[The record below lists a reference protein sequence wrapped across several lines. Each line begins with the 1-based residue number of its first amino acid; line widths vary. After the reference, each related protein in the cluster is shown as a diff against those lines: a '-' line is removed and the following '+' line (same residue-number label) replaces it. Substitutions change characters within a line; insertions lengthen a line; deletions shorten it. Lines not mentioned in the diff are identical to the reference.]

1 MLRSRSGFI
10 AGPTYEIRAIV
21 DRIGTGDA
29 FAAGL
34 IHGLTSFKTDEEAL
48 GFAVAAAALKHSIPG
63 DWNLSTK
70 RTSWLWPG
78 ATGPAGSGD
87 RGSGAM
93 TRDQV
98 LDVLLAGKVVAVIRM
113 KDAARLAG
121 TSEALR
127 KGGVTAIEIT
137 MTVPGAVDIIREMA
151 RSKEPGMLVG
161 AGTVLD
167 AGMAADVI
175 GAGAD
180 FVVSPI
186 TDRDTIQACRA
197 AGVLVAPGAFTPT
210 EIVAAWRAGADI
222 VKIFPA
228 TSLGPQFLRDVRGP
242 LPQIRLM
249 PTEV

>member
-1 MLRSRSGFI
+1 
-10 AGPTYEIRAIV
+10 
-21 DRIGTGDA
+21 
-29 FAAGL
+29 
-34 IHGLTSFKTDEEAL
+34 
-48 GFAVAAAALKHSIPG
+48 
-63 DWNLSTK
+63 
-70 RTSWLWPG
+70 
-78 ATGPAGSGD
+78 
-87 RGSGAM
+87 M

-98 LDVLLAGKVVAVIRM
+98 LDALLAAKVVAVIRM

-121 TSEALR
+121 TAEALG
-127 KGGVTAIEIT
+127 KGGVTALEIT
-137 MTVPGAVDIIREMA
+137 MTVPGATDIIREMA
-151 RSKEPGMLVG
+151 RSKAPGTLVG

-186 TDRDTIQACRA
+186 TDPGMIQECRA

-222 VKIFPA
+222 VKVFPS

-249 PTEV
+249 PTGGVTIENARDFLAAGACCVGIGTALVDRKAVEAGDWPALEERARRLMASLAS

>member
-1 MLRSRSGFI
+1 
-10 AGPTYEIRAIV
+10 
-21 DRIGTGDA
+21 
-29 FAAGL
+29 
-34 IHGLTSFKTDEEAL
+34 
-48 GFAVAAAALKHSIPG
+48 
-63 DWNLSTK
+63 
-70 RTSWLWPG
+70 
-78 ATGPAGSGD
+78 
-87 RGSGAM
+87 M

-98 LDVLLAGKVVAVIRM
+98 LDALLAAKVIAVIRM

-121 TSEALR
+121 TAEALR

-137 MTVPGAVDIIREMA
+137 MTVPGALDIIREMA
-151 RSKEPGMLVG
+151 RSKAPGMLVG

-186 TDRDTIQACRA
+186 TDRDMIQACRA

-210 EIVAAWRAGADI
+210 EIVSAWRAGADI

-249 PTEV
+249 PTGGVTIENARDFLAAGACCVGIGTALVDRKDVEAGDWLALEARARRLVASLTSPGQDGSPGSSGR